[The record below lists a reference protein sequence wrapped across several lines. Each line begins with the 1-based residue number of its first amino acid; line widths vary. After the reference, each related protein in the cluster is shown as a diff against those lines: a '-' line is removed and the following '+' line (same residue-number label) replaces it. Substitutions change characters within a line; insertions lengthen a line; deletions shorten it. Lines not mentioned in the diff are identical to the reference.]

1 MMSFDHKTFLK
12 QLTQRPGIYQ
22 MFGENGDVLY
32 VGKAKNLRKR
42 VSSYF
47 RRTGL
52 APKTQA
58 LVRRIANID
67 VTVTQTEI
75 EALLLEQ
82 NLIKQNRPPFNI
94 LLRDDKSYPYIF
106 LSDRDQYPQLS
117 FHRGSKRRKGS
128 YYGPFPSVSAVRESM
143 GFLQKIF
150 RFRQC
155 EDSFFKNR
163 SRPCLQYQ
171 IDRCTGPC
179 VDLITPDDYQRDVR
193 HTQMFLE
200 GKSDK
205 LIRELEGDMDQASQ
219 QLAFERA
226 GVIRDQIS
234 ALRKIQAEQIV
245 ESGSGNI
252 DVLAAYQEGDQ
263 GCVHV
268 LYIRHGRILGSRSFY
283 PKVPLATSAAEI
295 LVNFVPQYYL
305 RDGARGD
312 FPREIILNEKI
323 EESEL
328 LEDAISKLAG
338 HRINLKYRGRS
349 TRRQWIE
356 LAENTARQNLN
367 NRIAS
372 KQNTLQRFESLQAL
386 LKLEELPERL
396 ECFDISHSSGEATV
410 ASCVVFDTNGP
421 LKSDYRRLNIKGIT
435 AGDDYAAMEQA
446 LTRRYTRLQKGE
458 GKLPDVLLIDGGK
471 GQLGRA
477 ISVLAEL
484 GVVGVHVIGVAKG
497 KTRKAGFETLLLS
510 NSNSK
515 PFSVPSSSNL
525 QSQTNDNQYPE
536 ADENR
541 YKELPV
547 DIESPALL
555 LIQNIR
561 DEAHRFAITGH
572 RQRRDK
578 KRRLSTLEGI
588 AGVGP
593 KRRRELLRFFGGA
606 KEVERASIAELMRVP
621 GINKKVAEAIY
632 SRLHNE

>member
-150 RFRQC
+150 RVRQC

-205 LIRELEGDMDQASQ
+205 LIRELEGNMDQASQ

-372 KQNTLQRFESLQAL
+372 KQNILQRFESLQAL

-484 GVVGVHVIGVAKG
+484 GVVGVHVVGVAKG

-525 QSQTNDNQYPE
+525 QSQTSDNQYPE

-547 DIESPALL
+547 DTESPALL

-593 KRRRELLRFFGGA
+593 KRRRELLRFFGGT

>member
-150 RFRQC
+150 RVRQC

-205 LIRELEGDMDQASQ
+205 LIRELEGDMDQASR

-328 LEDAISKLAG
+328 LEDTISKLAG

-484 GVVGVHVIGVAKG
+484 GVVGVHLVGVAKG
-497 KTRKAGFETLLLS
+497 KTRKAGFETLLLP

-525 QSQTNDNQYPE
+525 QSQTSDNQYPE

-547 DIESPALL
+547 DTESPALL

-606 KEVERASIAELMRVP
+606 KEVERASIVELMRVP

>member
-205 LIRELEGDMDQASQ
+205 LIRELEGNMDQASQ

-484 GVVGVHVIGVAKG
+484 GVVGVHVVGVAKG

-547 DIESPALL
+547 DTESPALL

-593 KRRRELLRFFGGA
+593 KRRRELLRFFGGT

>member
-1 MMSFDHKTFLK
+1 MMLFDHKTFLK

-150 RFRQC
+150 RVRQC

-295 LVNFVPQYYL
+295 LANFVPQYYL

-484 GVVGVHVIGVAKG
+484 GVVGVHVVGVAKG

-515 PFSVPSSSNL
+515 PFSVPSASNL
-525 QSQTNDNQYPE
+525 QSQTSDNQYPE

-547 DIESPALL
+547 DTESPALL

>member
-205 LIRELEGDMDQASQ
+205 LIRELEGNMDQASQ

-372 KQNTLQRFESLQAL
+372 KQNILQRFESLQAL

-484 GVVGVHVIGVAKG
+484 GVVGVHVVGVAKG

-525 QSQTNDNQYPE
+525 QSQTSDNQYPE

-547 DIESPALL
+547 DTESPALL

-593 KRRRELLRFFGGA
+593 KRRRELLRFFGGT

>member
-106 LSDRDQYPQLS
+106 LSDRDLYPQLS

-150 RFRQC
+150 RVRQC

-295 LVNFVPQYYL
+295 LANFVPQYYL

-484 GVVGVHVIGVAKG
+484 GVVGVHVVGVAKG

-515 PFSVPSSSNL
+515 PLSVPSSSNL
-525 QSQTNDNQYPE
+525 QSQTSDNQYPE

-547 DIESPALL
+547 DTESPALL

>member
-1 MMSFDHKTFLK
+1 MPFDHKPFLK

-22 MFGENGDVLY
+22 MFGEKGDVLY

-47 RRTGL
+47 RSTGL

-58 LVRRIANID
+58 LVSRIANID

-128 YYGPFPSVSAVRESM
+128 YYGPFPSVHAVRESM
-143 GFLQKIF
+143 GFLQKTF
-150 RFRQC
+150 RVRQC

-234 ALRKIQAEQIV
+234 ALRKIQAEQVV

-252 DVLAAYQEGDQ
+252 DVLAASQEGDQ

-268 LYIRHGRILGSRSFY
+268 LYIRQGRILGSRSFY
-283 PKVPLATSAAEI
+283 PKVPLATSAAEV
-295 LVNFVPQYYL
+295 LMNFVPQYYL

-328 LEDAISKLAG
+328 LEEAISKLAG
-338 HRINLKYRGRS
+338 QRINLKYRGRS
-349 TRRQWIE
+349 TRRKWIE

-367 NRIAS
+367 SRIAS
-372 KQNTLQRFESLQAL
+372 KQNTLQRFEALQAL
-386 LKLEELPERL
+386 LELEELPERL

-421 LKSDYRRLNIKGIT
+421 MKSDYRRLNIKDIT

-446 LTRRYTRLQKGE
+446 LTRRYTRLQKEE

-477 ISVLAEL
+477 ISVLDEL
-484 GVVGVHVIGVAKG
+484 GVVGVHVVGVAKG

-510 NSNSK
+510 DVNAK
-515 PFSVPSSSNL
+515 LLRDSVSESEPYK
-525 QSQTNDNQYPE
+525 NQLLGS
-536 ADENR
+536 DEKL
-541 YKELPV
+541 YKELLV
-547 DIESPALL
+547 ETESAALL
-555 LIQNIR
+555 LIQHIR

-578 KRRLSTLEGI
+578 KRRASTLEGI
-588 AGVGP
+588 EGVGP
-593 KRRRELLRFFGGA
+593 KRRRELLRFFGGV
-606 KEVERASIAELMRVP
+606 KEVERASVAELMRVP

-632 SRLHNE
+632 STLHNE

>member
-150 RFRQC
+150 RVRQC

-252 DVLAAYQEGDQ
+252 DVLAAFQEGDQ

-295 LVNFVPQYYL
+295 LANFVPQYYL

-484 GVVGVHVIGVAKG
+484 GVVGVHVVGVAKG

-525 QSQTNDNQYPE
+525 QSQTSDNQYPE

-593 KRRRELLRFFGGA
+593 KRRRELLRFFGGT